1 MGPELLSLMMDSRME
16 GGHLFHQGDSVRVQ
30 LFLRGITDFLHNPVF
45 GIGLISQR
53 NSDLF
58 TGVEGSMVFYHN
70 SIAQIMGSMG
80 LVGIAAYG
88 VLMRDRIA
96 LLRAG
101 KTPFVRALALSYLGM
116 LLISLTNPGEFCPF
130 PNAALMVM
138 VFTLAEEA
146 TGDVAVPVGEMLG
159 FRPARRIYL
168 PQK

>member
-1 MGPELLSLMMDSRME
+1 
-16 GGHLFHQGDSVRVQ
+16 
-30 LFLRGITDFLHNPVF
+30 
-45 GIGLISQR
+45 
-53 NSDLF
+53 
-58 TGVEGSMVFYHN
+58 MVFYHN

-80 LVGIAAYG
+80 LVGIAAYS